1 MANQTGSQH
10 NKAKQNCKQTSV
22 QITCA
27 YKGMG
32 VKLSAVLQAL
42 RQNKHTAC
50 FAKAPAQRWLVYQY
64 SSVSAG
70 KESKM
75 AKVFQ
80 GVKGFIKRHKKLT
93 VFLIIVLILVILIGW
108 FVSSINSQLAQY
120 VASQTPDVTV
130 LSRTSVQ
137 NIVTAS
143 GTLESTDIR
152 QVTTSQTADV
162 TNIYVAEGDSVN
174 AGDLLCQLD
183 TTDIDKSIETART
196 NLSEAQAARSLSI
209 SQTQRK
215 LDDATAYY
223 NSEHTKYDDAV
234 TAAKTT
240 LDNIVATAQ
249 NTAEAQSQR
258 TFYQEQ
264 YDAAYATW
272 QQAVATY
279 GTYSEE
285 ETSLYHSLFMPAET
299 ALNTAKSLYDA
310 AYATFAA
317 EIASAQAQY
326 DTAIAQRD
334 AGNRANWSSVEA
346 YQDSLD
352 SLRVSNTTTA
362 YQTQLDT
369 LLDQKDEMTITAPI
383 SGTVTRVNAEV
394 GVSAAGLSATTASL
408 SSALFV
414 IQDTQSMQIIT
425 SVAEYDA
432 IQVEAG
438 MQVAITSDADTAGS
452 WSGTVTSVSP
462 VAIDTSGNFEVV
474 VKVNSEAGTLTP
486 GMSARMN
493 IIVESIDNVYA
504 VPFDAVVTNAE
515 GQQVVYVYDAEAAAA
530 AASAS
535 SGTAATAQTTREIVV
550 TTGVESDYYIEIIST
565 ELADGMQ
572 ILNDPL
578 GVNTNA
584 SFDLIS
590 GVQVG

>member
-1 MANQTGSQH
+1 
-10 NKAKQNCKQTSV
+10 
-22 QITCA
+22 
-27 YKGMG
+27 
-32 VKLSAVLQAL
+32 
-42 RQNKHTAC
+42 
-50 FAKAPAQRWLVYQY
+50 
-64 SSVSAG
+64 
-70 KESKM
+70 M

-223 NSEHTKYDDAV
+223 NSERTKYDDAV

-352 SLRVSNTTTA
+352 SLRVSNSTTT

-414 IQDTQSMQIIT
+414 IQDTQSMQIVT

-438 MQVAITSDADTAGS
+438 MQVAITSDADTTGS